1 MLLNEQYL
9 ALQQSWEQMGI
20 PLLPHEPMWRHTSF
34 KVGGAARLMVKPQTI
49 KQLQQVL
56 KDVKRNSLPVFVTGR
71 GTNLLVNDHGI
82 NAVVV
87 NLDGNLDEMY
97 LEEETCIVC
106 QAGASLKKLC
116 LFAQSHGLTG
126 LEFAYG
132 IPGTVGGAVYMNAG
146 AYGGEMKEAVASC
159 QALDQDGALLDYTL
173 EQIGFGYRTSVFQKN
188 GQCIVAA
195 RFALK
200 KGDPVEIMERMK
212 EIMQRRKDKQPLEY
226 PSAGSTFKRP
236 QGNFAGALIEQ
247 CGLKG
252 CCIGGAQVS
261 EKHAG
266 FVINKG
272 QATQKDIVNLIVHIQ
287 KVVLKETG
295 CQLECEVKII

>member
-1 MLLNEQYL
+1 MLLNEKYL
-9 ALQQSWEQMGI
+9 VLQQRWEQMGI
-20 PLLPHEPMWRHTSF
+20 QLLVHEPMWRHTSF

-49 KQLQQVL
+49 KQLRQVL
-56 KDVKRNSLPVFVTGR
+56 LDVKQNALPLYITGR

-82 NAVVV
+82 NGVVV

-97 LEEETCIVC
+97 LEGETHIVC

-146 AYGGEMKEAVASC
+146 AYGGEIKDVVVSC
-159 QALDQDGALLDYTL
+159 QALDQEGATQDYDAG
-173 EQIGFGYRTSVFQKN
+173 QMGFGYRESVFQQN
-188 GQCIVAA
+188 GACIVQAV
-195 RFALK
+195 FALK
-200 KGDPVEIMERMK
+200 KGDPVDIMERMK
-212 EIMQRRKDKQPLEY
+212 DIMQKRKDKQPLEY

-272 QATQKDIVNLIVHIQ
+272 QATQKDIVDLIAYIQ
-287 KVVLKETG
+287 KVVKERTG
-295 CQLECEVKII
+295 YQLQCEVKIL